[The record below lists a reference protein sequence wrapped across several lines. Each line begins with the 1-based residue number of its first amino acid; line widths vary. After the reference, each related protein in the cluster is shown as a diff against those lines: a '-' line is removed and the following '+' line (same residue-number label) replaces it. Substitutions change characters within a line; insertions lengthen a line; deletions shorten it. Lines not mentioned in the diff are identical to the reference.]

1 FVWIMQWTDLL
12 NVGVEGLL
20 NLGIVPKVNG
30 FDFSP
35 HAAFVH
41 HLCLPCNTLVSVS
54 TNRHQDDL
62 MEPGSGILQEF
73 EYRFLSRRNLLA
85 IDHGVEHLM
94 DAFPH
99 IGQFLAQVRLPVFR
113 IRMTEERCRSSP
125 GLCMRFG
132 SNTCMIGSTAIG

>member
-1 FVWIMQWTDLL
+1 MQWTSLL
-12 NVGVEGLL
+12 HVGIEGLL

-41 HLCLPCNTLVSVS
+41 HLCLACNPLVSVS
-54 TNRHQDDL
+54 ANCHQDNL
-62 MEPGSGILQEF
+62 MEPGPSVLQEF
-73 EYRFLSRRNLLA
+73 EDRFLSRRNLLA

-99 IGQFLAQVRLPVFR
+99 IGQFLAQVRLPVFCT
-113 IRMTEERCRSSP
+113 RMTEKRCRSSS
-125 GLCMRFG
+125 GL
-132 SNTCMIGSTAIG
+132 